1 LPIANCRFEETG
13 GSLSW
18 RLAIK
23 NRQWAI
29 NNPEHPQHGNP
40 QHGNPEHGNPQHRNP
55 QHGNPP
61 LTIRKIG
68 NRQLPIGNSNNSIAF
83 RTHLLYSSRQF
94 VQDSGPP

>member
-1 LPIANCRFEETG
+1 
-13 GSLSW
+13 
-18 RLAIK
+18 LAIGNQK
-23 NRQWAI
+23 IGNGQLTIRNIRNTAFRHRQSATG
-29 NNPEHPQHGNP
+29 NSQHGNP